1 MEKKGLGRVLFK
13 EYGISEWDEK
23 CVILSGDEK
32 ISILNA
38 IKNGENNLLVNI
50 VRLPYPKFI
59 TEYIKLYR
67 SSLDKREDKIIGLH
81 DYLMQESNKYY
92 DLGYKLYVMPTKLVK
107 LVVKYIKNYDESISQ
122 IIGTNS
128 HGISFMDIIL
138 FLSQPLEQG
147 YKTLG
152 TQSLNKEA
160 LKKYLHIMSYVDE
173 LEAEMLGLTSFTFK
187 KYDTYRGFGLDEKL
201 DALNPLIR
209 YMVEENLGLNGEYKT
224 LNDLED
230 ELHLNNHSSEL
241 FTDNFYL
248 AFSRS
253 VGEFKNYIKLM
264 EKDYDSDDRRVYA
277 NNTPFRIASD
287 RVETSFIRNYLK
299 SVGLEIPQLYVNS
312 RSSANYLSS
321 VYSAQIGKEIP
332 FKGVK

>member
-38 IKNGENNLLVNI
+38 IKNGENNLLVDI

-81 DYLMQESNKYY
+81 DYLMQESDKYY
-92 DLGYKLYVMPTKLVK
+92 DLGYKLYVMPTKLTK
-107 LVVKYIKNYDESISQ
+107 LVVKYIKNPDENISQ
-122 IIGTNS
+122 IIGTNY
-128 HGISFMDIIL
+128 HGITFMDIIL
-138 FLSQPLEQG
+138 FLSQPLEHA
-147 YKTLG
+147 YKSFG

-160 LKKYLHIMSYVDE
+160 IKKYLHIMSYVDE
-173 LEAEMLGLTSFTFK
+173 TEAEMLGLTGFTFK
-187 KYDTYRGFGLDEKL
+187 KYDVYRGFGLDEKL

-209 YMVEENLGLNGEYKT
+209 CMVEENLGLNGVYMNLTEIESKLNINHI
-224 LNDLED
+224 LNDL
-230 ELHLNNHSSEL
+230 
-241 FTDNFYL
+241 FTDEFYL
-248 AFSRS
+248 ALSRS
-253 VGEFKNYIKLM
+253 VGEFKNYIRLI
-264 EKDYDSDDRRVYA
+264 EKDYESDDRRTYA

-299 SVGLEIPQLYVNS
+299 SIGLEIPQLYVNS

-332 FKGVK
+332 FEGVK